1 MSNTWLEL
9 KANYFNDSVSL
20 KNKKNM
26 NSRFNKDST
35 TVGDGRQTNTR
46 RENNQSW
53 FSINI
58 YICQKLM
65 PII

>member
-9 KANYFNDSVSL
+9 KANYVNDSVSL
-20 KNKKNM
+20 KNNKNM

-46 RENNQSW
+46 R
-53 FSINI
+53 
-58 YICQKLM
+58 
-65 PII
+65 